1 MKTVKHNNKG
11 NQREA
16 IIIVV
21 TAWVI
26 VLGIIY
32 TLARVI
38 I

>member
-1 MKTVKHNNKG
+1 MNTVKHNNKG
-11 NQREA
+11 SQREA
-16 IIIVV
+16 IIIEV

-32 TLARVI
+32 TLAKVI